1 MKLKLALKSFGI
13 VPAAFAAMA
22 GMMISGSGAYAQQT
36 TTMQQATIVR
46 VDSVKAPSPEAMAKS
61 DAKAEKKAGD
71 WVGSLPLNDKEKE
84 TRLTAV
90 ISTHLKAVRDWNNTH
105 PYTMVPAGID
115 PATGKPLSTMD
126 RTIIANSA
134 MPRSVHEDLMTG
146 LRKDLTEEQVGAILD
161 KYTIGKVAFTMS
173 GYKAIVPDL
182 TPQEEAAILAN
193 LQQAREQAVDF
204 KNAKQI
210 SAIFEIY
217 KTKSEQYL
225 NSNGRNWH
233 ALFKAYVDAQK
244 AKKAA
249 AAADKPSK

>member
-1 MKLKLALKSFGI
+1 M
-13 VPAAFAAMA
+13 
-22 GMMISGSGAYAQQT
+22 
-36 TTMQQATIVR
+36 
-46 VDSVKAPSPEAMAKS
+46 VDSAKGMSPEAKAKS
-61 DAKAEKKAGD
+61 DAEAEKKAAD
-71 WVGSLPLNDKEKE
+71 WIGSLQLHDADKEG
-84 TRLTAV
+84 RLAV
-90 ISTHLKAVRDWNNTH
+90 VVATHLKAVRDWNNTH

-115 PATGKPLSTMD
+115 PATGRVLSTMD

-134 MPRSVHEDLMTG
+134 MPRTVHEELMAG
-146 LRKDLTEEQVGAILD
+146 LRKELTEEQVALVLD
-161 KYTIGKVAFTMS
+161 KYTIGKVAFTLA

-182 TPQEEAAILAN
+182 TAQEEATILAN

-217 KTKSEQYL
+217 KTKNEQYL

-249 AAADKPSK
+249 AAADKSSK